1 MLCREQAEEC
11 TVEDSASVQRAV
23 KYEENMHATG
33 YRGKAIQITKNE
45 CVCRCTRRC
54 VCVRERDREEYV
66 CVIRMC
72 VTSLKSFLLRLD
84 SI

>member
-54 VCVRERDREEYV
+54 VCERERQRGICMCDTYV
-66 CVIRMC
+66 CD
-72 VTSLKSFLLRLD
+72 LFEKFLTAT
-84 SI
+84 